1 MTVADVAHEAGV
13 SVASV
18 SNFLNKQPYMSE
30 AMAARIAEAI
40 DRLGYKVN
48 SVGQKPAFRAYRLL
62 KLVIPDLRQV
72 YFSELAEDI
81 LAEAPATWL
90 RRHRGIHH

>member
-1 MTVADVAHEAGV
+1 MADVAHEAGV

-40 DRLGYKVN
+40 DPVSYTHLTLPTIC
-48 SVGQKPAFRAYRLL
+48 SV
-62 KLVIPDLRQV
+62 
-72 YFSELAEDI
+72 
-81 LAEAPATWL
+81 
-90 RRHRGIHH
+90 

>member
-1 MTVADVAHEAGV
+1 MADVAHEAGV

-40 DRLGYKVN
+40 DRPGYKVK
-48 SVGQKPAFRAYRLL
+48 S
-62 KLVIPDLRQV
+62 
-72 YFSELAEDI
+72 
-81 LAEAPATWL
+81 
-90 RRHRGIHH
+90 